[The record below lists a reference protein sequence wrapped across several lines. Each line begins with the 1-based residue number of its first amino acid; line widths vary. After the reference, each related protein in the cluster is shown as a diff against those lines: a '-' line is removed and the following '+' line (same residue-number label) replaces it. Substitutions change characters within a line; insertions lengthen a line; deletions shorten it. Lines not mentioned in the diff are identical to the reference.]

1 MLLYMLLFLAFSFA
15 SEMRNIN
22 IRKFTLMHSF
32 PSHTQ
37 IKLSYMQIERKI
49 CFNFLMLTNQ
59 GCLFLYRDFC
69 LVVFTVIWSQGL
81 ALLCERWLSSIY
93 SSCYGTETKKCSL
106 IAYNSIPWLN
116 KMLKPENWVYS
127 NNKVRTS
134 EL

>member
-1 MLLYMLLFLAFSFA
+1 MLLYMLLFFAFSFA

-59 GCLFLYRDFC
+59 GCLFLYRNVC
-69 LVVFTVIWSQGL
+69 LVVFTVTWSQGL

-106 IAYNSIPWLN
+106 IACNRIPCLN
-116 KMLKPENWVYS
+116 EMVKPEYRVYS
-127 NNKVRTS
+127 NSKVRTL